1 MARSPY
7 TKPALRE
14 RIKRSIM
21 ASSKGGKPGEWSA
34 RKAQMVATEYKKAG
48 GGYVPGT
55 RTVAQKSLGKWTR
68 EEWTTSDRKP
78 AIRESGT
85 VRYLPKAAWEKL
97 SPAEKAATNRKKR
110 EASKTGV
117 QFVPNTRAAEK
128 AGKTARSKH
137 KA

>member
-1 MARSPY
+1 MPRSPY

-34 RKAQMVATEYKKAG
+34 RKAQMVAAEYKKAG
-48 GGYVPGT
+48 GGYAAGAQ
-55 RTVAQKSLGKWTR
+55 TVAQKSLRKWTR

-78 AIRESGT
+78 AIRDSGT

-110 EASKTGV
+110 EASKSGA
-117 QFVPNTRAAEK
+117 QFVPNTEKAAK
-128 AGKTARSKH
+128 AGKKARSAH
-137 KA
+137 RT